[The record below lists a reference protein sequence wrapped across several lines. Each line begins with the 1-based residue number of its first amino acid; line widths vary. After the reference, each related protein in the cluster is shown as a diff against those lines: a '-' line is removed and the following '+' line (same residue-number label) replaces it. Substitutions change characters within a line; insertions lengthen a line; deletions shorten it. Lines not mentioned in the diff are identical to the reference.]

1 MGKRQKQIIKQQR
14 MAKIAEDRV
23 SAQLLSSDIITAK
36 PTVDI
41 NGADLLAIMTVQD
54 GAKFARLQCKG
65 RSLLTPQSSNRV
77 VPPSL
82 RSGRTRSSRPIP
94 LRGTAQLR
102 IIPESYVSGT
112 FTCFVYIQEGPE
124 MREHL
129 LCFFAFDIK
138 QRWQFSEEKREYYLS
153 LYGKT
158 FQKKYD
164 LFYFY
169 DSRVRGLKDIIRDSA
184 IDKEFHYLFAKV
196 RATLPAF
203 QCSASASLGSEIKGG

>member
-1 MGKRQKQIIKQQR
+1 MDDRQKQIIKQQR
-14 MAKIAEDRV
+14 MAKIAEDIV
-23 SAQLLSSDIITAK
+23 SAKLLSSDIITVK

-77 VPPSL
+77 V
-82 RSGRTRSSRPIP
+82 
-94 LRGTAQLR
+94 
-102 IIPESYVSGT
+102 IPESYVTGT

-138 QRWQFSEEKREYYLS
+138 QRWKLSEEKREYYLS

-158 FQKKYD
+158 FQDKYD
-164 LFYFY
+164 LFYFS
-169 DSRVRGLKDIIRDSA
+169 DSRVRGLKEIIRDSA

-196 RATLPAF
+196 NAALPAL
-203 QCSASASLGSEIKGG
+203 QCSASPSLGSEIKGEDSTFRK